1 MADSAGRRF
10 DRLVDIMRTL
20 RGPDG
25 CPWDREQT
33 LRSLRPFVL
42 EETYELLDALDRG
55 DHDALR
61 EELGDF
67 LFEAV
72 FLARIAEE
80 EGRFAI
86 GDAIDAI
93 ADKLVRRHPHVF
105 TGDGRPLAEARE
117 SLSSAAV
124 VERWE
129 ELKAKERRADADA
142 AREKTILSG
151 VPRTLPALLRA
162 YELGARASAVGFDWV
177 QSADVLAKIE
187 EELAELKGVVQ
198 RDAAD
203 RSGVEEEM
211 GDLLFTLVNLSRKL
225 GIEPEAALRMA
236 NDKFQRRFEGMERA
250 AAAEQL
256 SLKGLS
262 AQEWERRWA
271 SQKRSEGAEG
281 TEGGEGLKGA
291 KD

>member
-1 MADSAGRRF
+1 
-10 DRLVDIMRTL
+10 MRTL

-55 DHDALR
+55 DHDALC

-105 TGDGRPLAEARE
+105 TADGRPLAGVRE
-117 SLSSAAV
+117 PLSSAAV

-129 ELKAKERRADADA
+129 DLKAKERRADAA
-142 AREKTILSG
+142 AAKEKTILTG

-187 EELAELKGVVQ
+187 EELNELKDVVQ
-198 RDAAD
+198 RDATD
-203 RSGVEEEM
+203 RRRVEEEM

-236 NDKFQRRFEGMERA
+236 NDKFQRRFEGIEQD
-250 AAAEQL
+250 AAAEGRPL
-256 SLKGLS
+256 RDMALEEL
-262 AQEWERRWA
+262 ERRWQ
-271 SQKRSEGAEG
+271 SRKRRIEGAEG
-281 TEGGEGLKGA
+281 SEGGEGLKGA
-291 KD
+291 KGSKW

>member
-1 MADSAGRRF
+1 MDETGRRF
-10 DRLVDIMRTL
+10 ERLVDIMRTL
-20 RGPDG
+20 RSADG

-33 LRSLRPFVL
+33 LASLRPFVL

-55 DHDALR
+55 DHEALR

-80 EGRFAI
+80 HGHFAI

-93 ADKLVRRHPHVF
+93 ADKLIRRHPHVF
-105 TGDGRPLAEARE
+105 TADGRPLADARE

-124 VERWE
+124 IQKWE
-129 ELKAKERRADADA
+129 DLKAKERKSEG

-162 YELGARASAVGFDWV
+162 YELGARAAAVGFDWV
-177 QSADVLAKIE
+177 KSEDVLGKIE
-187 EELAELKGVVQ
+187 EELAELKEAVGEA
-198 RDAAD
+198 RNPARA
-203 RSGVEEEM
+203 EEEM

-225 GIEPEAALRMA
+225 GIEPEAALRVA
-236 NDKFQRRFEGMERA
+236 NEKFQARFEGMEKMVA
-250 AAAEQL
+250 SEGL
-256 SLKGLS
+256 SLRELRVEEMES
-262 AQEWERRWA
+262 RWET
-271 SQKRSEGAEG
+271 QKDREAIEGRGGNEGREGA
-281 TEGGEGLKGA
+281 
-291 KD
+291 